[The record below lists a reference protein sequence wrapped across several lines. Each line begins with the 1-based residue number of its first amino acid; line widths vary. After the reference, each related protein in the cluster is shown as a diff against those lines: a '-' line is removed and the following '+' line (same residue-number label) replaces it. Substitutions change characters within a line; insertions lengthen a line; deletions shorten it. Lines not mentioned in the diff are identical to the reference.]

1 MACDWCLQP
10 FAGVWPAMVKMDT
23 FRQLCAGV
31 HIPGWMKSSA
41 VMTRGIVVA
50 KESHRLGHLRL
61 QQVFFGPPDNRRGV
75 DTGGSL
81 DDITQAFNH

>member
-1 MACDWCLQP
+1 
-10 FAGVWPAMVKMDT
+10 MVKMDA

-31 HIPGWMKSSA
+31 HIPGWMKSAA

-61 QQVFFGPPDNRRGV
+61 QQVFSGHLTIDEV
-75 DTGGSL
+75 
-81 DDITQAFNH
+81 